1 MASWESLSPSSTNTV
16 RTNLKSSDLI
26 DTSKITHDSAI
37 DLQLMEGRH
46 MQESSLST
54 RCNGVMGVP
63 ITFLDKWC
71 PDQFEIIGATESEG
85 KGFSKGLWDSSS
97 GISQPVVNGERVY
110 KRLFVRRI
118 K

>member
-1 MASWESLSPSSTNTV
+1 MDVIQNLILQSQQLMENQSLNESLSSS
-16 RTNLKSSDLI
+16 
-26 DTSKITHDSAI
+26 
-37 DLQLMEGRH
+37 
-46 MQESSLST
+46 

-97 GISQPVVNGERVY
+97 GISQPVVNGDRVY
-110 KRLFVRRI
+110 KRFFVRRI